1 MLSSD
6 RIFQSMM
13 AVGKPVEGSVG
24 QPIILRSGTMSD
36 PNSNANCGTPD
47 TPIPCVRAGDYS
59 AAEIYP
65 STPSTVWIATM
76 YLPSLSWSTYVDQVN
91 ASSLR

>member
-1 MLSSD
+1 MV
-6 RIFQSMM
+6 
-13 AVGKPVEGSVG
+13 VGKPAEGSVG
-24 QPIILRSGTMSD
+24 QPIILRAGTMSD

-59 AAEIYP
+59 ATANDP
-65 STPSTVWIATM
+65 STPSTVWVATM